1 MATVTKS
8 VDEMIDDAIER
19 LPFLRRK
26 IVQRNLA
33 RHPHKR
39 EEIADQVLLKI
50 SEDPAAI
57 AIFGSSIAEGIASGS
72 ITAQTPFSID
82 IDKLEQL
89 IQLILKYLPQILQLF
104 MLFVSI
110 AMFFVASLA
119 FSSTS
124 AAQGGST
131 GTYRYG
137 SSGSAAVVSYGS
149 SGYAKTY
156 GSTGSAVVSYGSRGT
171 AVAAYGS
178 SGSAVAS
185 YASSGS
191 AVASYGSSGS
201 TAVAYASS
209 GTAVRRPLRT
219 IIQNRPVRSRVAA
232 VASVAAAT
240 PVAMSSA
247 YQVALASAQAR
258 AASRRKGH
266 ILSIEAGYTT
276 GVGFSTFDPTPM
288 TCLGVG
294 GNYAVVRG
302 VDGWYSTKVE

>member
-110 AMFFVASLA
+110 AMFFVISL
-119 FSSTS
+119 SIGSTS
-124 AAQGGST
+124 FGQGGST

-137 SSGSAAVVSYGS
+137 SSGSAVGSYGS

-156 GSTGSAVVSYGSRGT
+156 GSTGSAAVSYGSSGS
-171 AVAAYGS
+171 AAATYGS

-185 YASSGS
+185 YGSTGS
-191 AVASYGSSGS
+191 AVATYGSSGS

>member
-8 VDEMIDDAIER
+8 VNEIIDDTIER

-26 IVQRNLA
+26 IVQRHFA
-33 RHPHKR
+33 RHPEKR
-39 EEIADQVLLKI
+39 EELADQVLLSI
-50 SEDPAAI
+50 STDPAAI

-89 IQLILKYLPQILQLF
+89 IQLILKYLPEILKLF

-110 AMFFVASLA
+110 AMFFLISL
-119 FSSTS
+119 SIGSTS
-124 AAQGGST
+124 FAQGGST

-156 GSTGSAVVSYGSRGT
+156 GSTGSAVVSYGSSGS
-171 AVAAYGS
+171 AVATYGS

-185 YASSGS
+185 YGSTGS
-191 AVASYGSSGS
+191 AVATYGSSGS
-201 TAVAYASS
+201 AAVVLVAK
-209 GTAVRRPLRT
+209 RPLR
-219 IIQNRPVRSRVAA
+219 NRPVRSRAVA

-266 ILSIEAGYTT
+266 IMSIEAGYTT

-302 VDGWYSTKVE
+302 ADGWYSTKVE